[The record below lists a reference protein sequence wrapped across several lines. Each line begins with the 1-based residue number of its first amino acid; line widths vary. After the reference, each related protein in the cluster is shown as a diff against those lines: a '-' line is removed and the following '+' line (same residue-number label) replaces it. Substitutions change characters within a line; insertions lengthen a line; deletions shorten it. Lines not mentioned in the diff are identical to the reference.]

1 MTRKNLFI
9 YDDLETLGHERVI
22 ELLIA
27 RTLFSLNL
35 QQITYQVKIL
45 NDFIIAIQ
53 QLCTLSLS

>member
-22 ELLIA
+22 DLLIA